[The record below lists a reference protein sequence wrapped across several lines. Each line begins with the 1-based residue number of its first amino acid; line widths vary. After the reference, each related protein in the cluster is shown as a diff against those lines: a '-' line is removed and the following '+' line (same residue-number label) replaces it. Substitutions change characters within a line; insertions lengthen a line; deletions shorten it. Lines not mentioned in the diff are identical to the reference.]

1 MPPQYVNKTKNLKSA
16 NFDLWTEKVLNKIV
30 RHFDGENGIGNW
42 SWTMCQGLDRFVQ
55 RICCKFSSNFTE
67 KISFSNFWKIF
78 FYILLQD
85 LEEAHVKYKTKLDEV
100 LKLQKKCQSAI
111 NHQKYRLVFHSVEIS
126 GFCCHSYCHFPRLKA
141 IQKHMK
147 DVHPDSDTE
156 TEELKDLNKD
166 ILRRYEQL
174 KQVWHSQCGIFRNFL
189 PLRFSVKSI

>member
-1 MPPQYVNKTKNLKSA
+1 MEKMELGT
-16 NFDLWTEKVLNKIV
+16 DLEQCVKDWTDL
-30 RHFDGENGIGNW
+30 
-42 SWTMCQGLDRFVQ
+42 
-55 RICCKFSSNFTE
+55 SNEYAVSFHQISRK

-126 GFCCHSYCHFPRLKA
+126 GFCCHSYWKIFHFPRLKA

-174 KQVWHSQCGIFRNFL
+174 KQVWYFDITKKITWNQLSNFAFFRWNLFYPRSL
-189 PLRFSVKSI
+189 EIISKSF